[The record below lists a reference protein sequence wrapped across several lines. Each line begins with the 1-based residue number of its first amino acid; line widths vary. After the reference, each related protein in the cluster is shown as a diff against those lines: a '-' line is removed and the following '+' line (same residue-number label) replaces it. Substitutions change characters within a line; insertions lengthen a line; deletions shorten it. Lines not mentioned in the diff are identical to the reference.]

1 MFETWYQ
8 CEQFLLEGKLD
19 LRPLITHQFP
29 YRDFEEAFGVL
40 ERGEAV
46 KVILDWTK

>member
-1 MFETWYQ
+1 
-8 CEQFLLEGKLD
+8 
-19 LRPLITHQFP
+19 LITHEFP
-29 YRDFEEAFGVL
+29 YRDFEKAFGVL